1 MTDLADRHF
10 KRKNISFVL
19 FFNTE
24 ASVFPQPGL
33 TQTLESLS
41 AVMCRALCYK
51 RDDHYNDKN
60 GNVIKLPAWKRFKV
74 LTIYTNHPGGNL
86 LQKQKT
92 IKFDVVGE

>member
-1 MTDLADRHF
+1 M
-10 KRKNISFVL
+10 L
-19 FFNTE
+19 FFNAE

-51 RDDHYNDKN
+51 RDDHYNGKN

-74 LTIYTNHPGGNL
+74 LTIYTNRPGGNL

>member
-19 FFNTE
+19 FFNSE

-41 AVMCRALCYK
+41 AVCRTLCYK